1 MHFAPEQLINKFAA
15 RNKSLMK
22 NFIVLLFIFF
32 LLLPATSFAQILIN
46 EVSSAADTAFLDEDK
61 SMEDWIEFY
70 NTTSAAINMNGYKII
85 RDESGRTKSW
95 TFPDILIK
103 AHSYLTVFC
112 SEKNRTDWFDHWEVP
127 VYANNVWKYFPG
139 TTEPPATW
147 RDITFNDAA
156 WATGIGGIGY
166 GDGDDSTLIAAD
178 TSLYM
183 RKSFL
188 IADTSKIAIGALLID
203 FDDAFVAYLNGV
215 EIARANIG
223 IYGDHPA
230 HNTMAYEEHEALLYQ
245 AGIFSGGFYI
255 YSNVIDSA
263 LKPGL
268 NVFSIQTHNY
278 KDGMNDM
285 SCIPYFLI
293 GVKDTTITY
302 FPFPAEIHL
311 HTDFNLTNTGQILK
325 LKNPSDVLVDSV
337 NIGYMEMNHTRERIP
352 DGTANWCISRTP
364 TPDSTNNF
372 SYCNIGYT
380 NSPVINLPAGFYS
393 GTQSV
398 SMSGSAGDIIRY
410 TRDGSVPG
418 IFSPV
423 YSSAVTVIKS
433 QVIRAR
439 SFSSSPNVL
448 PGPVAANTYF
458 INENVSVPVVSLST
472 DPNNLFDKNYGIYV
486 FGPNADTIN
495 FPFFGANF
503 WQDWSRPAHIEFFDE
518 SNDER
523 FELNCELKIQGN
535 YSKGFPQRG
544 FTVKA
549 KDDYGGYPVLYQLF
563 PDKPVTE
570 YKSFNIR
577 NAGSDWNKCHMLD
590 RINQKNVQS
599 LTHLDIM
606 DGRPCVLFIN
616 GAYWGMY
623 ELRERQDKF
632 YIANNHNVDADKL
645 DFLEFDGKIIEGSN
659 SGFLNMVNYIAS
671 NSMTV
676 EANYDSV
683 QRMID
688 IENFAD
694 YFIVETFIVNVD
706 WLGSYTNNI
715 KYWRTNDPIGKWRY
729 MLWDTDLSLGR
740 NSSTGSAST
749 NMLDRAIN
757 PVKSNPHS
765 VMFKALLNNTGFRN
779 YFVNR
784 YCDLLNTIY
793 IPDNFK
799 STANKLHDE
808 MFPEIARHFQLWG
821 NFDSLPYPYPL
832 YYPLLGLSEDVPSW
846 EQNIDTVKSFMDARP
861 YYVFNQLQNQFSL
874 PQQVDVTLNVSPAGS
889 GTIKMNTIYPGTF
902 PWSGIYMDG
911 VPVTMTA
918 SASPG
923 YRFSHWKS
931 PTLIASPLENA
942 SVTLNVN
949 HNEAFTAY
957 FEQLELSVAVYPNPF
972 DENLQINFQLP
983 AEAQVSLK
991 LYNALNQEIAELVSD
1006 RQFTPAGMHQINLES
1021 KAYSLAGGFYY
1032 LKYTTNNLTQV
1043 FRVMKVKH

>member
-1 MHFAPEQLINKFAA
+1 M
-15 RNKSLMK
+15 
-22 NFIVLLFIFF
+22 
-32 LLLPATSFAQILIN
+32 IN

-70 NTTSAAINMNGYKII
+70 NTTSSSINMNGYKII
-85 RDESGRTKSW
+85 RDENGRTKSW

-112 SEKNRTDWFDHWEVP
+112 SEKNRTEWFDHWEVP

-139 TTEPPATW
+139 TSEPPAAW
-147 RDITFNDAA
+147 RDITFNDAS
-156 WATGIGGIGY
+156 WASGIGGIGY
-166 GDGDDSTLIAAD
+166 GDGDDSTVTAAD

-188 IADTSKIAIGALLID
+188 IADTSKIAIAALLID
-203 FDDAFVAYLNGV
+203 YDDAFVAYLNGV

-230 HNTMAYEEHEALLYQ
+230 HNAMAYEEHEALLYQ
-245 AGIFSGGFYI
+245 AGVFSGGFYVF
-255 YSNVIDSA
+255 SNVIDSA

-268 NVFSIQTHNY
+268 NVFSIQIHNY

-302 FPFPAEIHL
+302 FPFPAKIHL
-311 HTDFNLTNTGQILK
+311 HTDFNLTNTGQLLK
-325 LKNPSDVLVDSV
+325 LKDPSGTVIDSAS
-337 NIGYMEMNHTRERIP
+337 IGYMQMNHTRERIP
-352 DGTANWCISRTP
+352 DGSANWCISRTP

-372 SYCNIGYT
+372 SYCFTSYT
-380 NSPVINLPAGFYS
+380 NAPAISLPAGFYTGS
-393 GTQSV
+393 QSV
-398 SMSGSAGDIIRY
+398 NLTANPGDIIRY
-410 TRDGSVPG
+410 TQDGSMPTV
-418 IFSPV
+418 FSPAF
-423 YSSAVTVIKS
+423 SSAFSVSSS

-439 SFSSSPNVL
+439 SFSASADIL
-448 PGPVAANTYF
+448 PGIEASNTYF
-458 INENVSVPVVSLST
+458 INENISVPVVSLST
-472 DPNNLFDKNYGIYV
+472 DPGNLFDKNYGIYV

-549 KDDYGGYPVLYQLF
+549 KDDYGGHMVSYHLF

-570 YKSFNIR
+570 FKSFNIR

-616 GAYWGMY
+616 GTYWGMY

-632 YIANNHNVDADKL
+632 YIASNHNVDADQL
-645 DFLEFDGKIIEGSN
+645 DFLEFDGNIIEGSN
-659 SGFLNMVNYIAS
+659 NGFLSMVNYIAS

-676 EANYDSV
+676 EANYDSA

-694 YFIVETFIVNVD
+694 YFIVETYIINVD

-715 KYWRTNDPIGKWRY
+715 KFWRTNNPIGRWRY

-740 NSSTGSAST
+740 NPTTGNASI

-757 PVKSNPHS
+757 PAKSNPHS
-765 VMFKALLNNTGFRN
+765 VMLKQLLKNTGFRN

-793 IPDNFK
+793 LPDKFK
-799 STANKLHDE
+799 ITADNLHNE
-808 MFPEIARHFQLWG
+808 MLPEMARHLQLWG

-832 YYPLLGLSEDVPSW
+832 YYSLLGLSDDVPSW
-846 EQNIDTVKSFMDARP
+846 EQNIDTVKSFMETRP
-861 YYVFNQLQNQFSL
+861 YYAFNHLQNQFLL
-874 PQQVDVTLNVSPAGS
+874 PQQVGVTLNVYPVGAGI
-889 GTIKMNTIYPGTF
+889 IKLNTIYPGTF
-902 PWSGIYMDG
+902 PWSGTYMDG
-911 VPVTMTA
+911 VPITMTA
-918 SASPG
+918 IPNSG
-923 YRFSHWKS
+923 YRFSHWQS
-931 PTLIASPLENA
+931 PQLIASPIENS

-949 HNEAFTAY
+949 HNETFTAY
-957 FEQLELSVAVYPNPF
+957 FELLSMSFDVYPNPF
-972 DENLQINFQLP
+972 AEEFIINFQLP
-983 AEAQVSLK
+983 EEAQVSLK
-991 LYNALNQEIAELVSD
+991 ILNMLGQEVSEIISD
-1006 RQFTPAGMHQINLES
+1006 RHFTEAGKYSFTVNS
-1021 KAYSLAGGFYY
+1021 KALTFTSGVYFIKFKVNDFLQMKKL
-1032 LKYTTNNLTQV
+1032 LKVN
-1043 FRVMKVKH
+1043 R